1 MLESIIHFHN
11 LAGIYSNAQKL
22 RGGAVFQTGEES
34 HWRQLNHTLLPD
46 GAAELARDLVLV
58 EHVVHTTRSYVL
70 KGIDPKL
77 AGPFLLLAPV
87 GWINFAFL
95 LFEHTWLFPGS
106 TVGLAKLQIDT
117 AFPPGYWIQVG

>member
-1 MLESIIHFHN
+1 M
-11 LAGIYSNAQKL
+11 
-22 RGGAVFQTGEES
+22 
-34 HWRQLNHTLLPD
+34 
-46 GAAELARDLVLV
+46 

-77 AGPFLLLAPV
+77 AGPFLLRAPV

-117 AFPPGYWIQVG
+117 ALPPGYWIQVGQPVRATRAAVGIQSSFRHNSTPPAFADLVSALILTFSCETPS

>member
-1 MLESIIHFHN
+1 MRSCVPGTIHF
-11 LAGIYSNAQKL
+11 KE
-22 RGGAVFQTGEES
+22 GAYGWQQEIQ
-34 HWRQLNHTLLPD
+34 R
-46 GAAELARDLVLV
+46 
-58 EHVVHTTRSYVL
+58 YVL

-77 AGPFLLLAPV
+77 AGPFLLRAPV